1 MPTENECS
9 NRATATEKVYAQAM
23 ITVKLGFLLKG
34 LMPHFER
41 QKKRAYALLKIGKGT
56 IS

>member
-34 LMPHFER
+34 LMPHFGI
-41 QKKRAYALLKIGKGT
+41 KKRAYALFKIEKGT